1 MIRSNPKYLT
11 TLAGSTYSPSDN
23 IAGISSATSS
33 GLARGGGSPSSSS
46 SSSLS
51 LPSKSAST
59 APPFFRFKSSTS
71 NPSSNVTSPK
81 LLKKVVNM
89 SSPDGVSSISVADTC
104 ISPIGSAS
112 KSGSPVAIV
121 SSKDSISTLGIYSSL
136 SNPVVVSGFSP
147 ATLLPSSVAF
157 FIFSFCSFSS
167 VAVRIRL
174 LPGASRRSPK
184 SRASI

>member
-1 MIRSNPKYLT
+1 MIRSSPRYLT

-89 SSPDGVSSISVADTC
+89 SSPDGVSSMSVADTC
-104 ISPIGSAS
+104 VSSAI
-112 KSGSPVAIV
+112 IV
-121 SSKDSISTLGIYSSL
+121 SSLDSISIPGIYSSS

-147 ATLLPSSVAF
+147 ATLVPSFVAF
-157 FIFSFCSFSS
+157 FIFSTCSFSS
-167 VAVRIRL
+167 FAVRIRL